1 MISVCWIVGKRMI
14 GKPRP
19 VGGNPMKQIRQNCL
33 HSSPPARRAAFTLI
47 ELLVVI
53 AIIAILASMLLP
65 ALAGAKESA
74 RRISCV
80 NNMRQ
85 LGLSQQM
92 FADDND
98 GQFAPRKAPFW
109 PERLLPYYVTSNLLH
124 CPTDAANHER
134 SYIVN
139 GWNDYFHETLNATDF
154 ASYMNHTLD
163 QGMPESG
170 LKQAS
175 ETIMFGE
182 LQAANFNKHMD
193 YFQNNDNL
201 VIDETR
207 HGGRNGRTGGAN
219 FAFADSSVR
228 FLRFGQ
234 SLAPLNLW
242 GVTDEWRQSGAVVQ

>member
-1 MISVCWIVGKRMI
+1 MKIIRKKCRQAPP
-14 GKPRP
+14 PRK
-19 VGGNPMKQIRQNCL
+19 G
-33 HSSPPARRAAFTLI
+33 AAFTLI

-85 LGLSQQM
+85 LGLSEQM
-92 FADDND
+92 FADDNE
-98 GQFAPRKAPFW
+98 GQFAPRMAPFW
-109 PERLLPYYVTSNLLH
+109 PERLLSYYANSNLLH
-124 CPTDAANHER
+124 CPTDAADHQR

-139 GWNDYFHETLNATDF
+139 GWNDYFHDTLNQTEFD
-154 ASYMNHTLD
+154 SYMNHTLD
-163 QGMPESG
+163 RGMPESG
-170 LKQAS
+170 LREPS
-175 ETIMFGE
+175 ETILFGE
-182 LQAANFNKHMD
+182 LQAGNLNKHMD
-193 YFQNNDNL
+193 YYQNNDNL

-207 HGGRNGRTGGAN
+207 HGGRNGGSGGAN

-234 SLAPLNLW
+234 SLSPLNLW
-242 GVTDEWRQSGAVVQ
+242 GVTDEWRKSGAVVQ